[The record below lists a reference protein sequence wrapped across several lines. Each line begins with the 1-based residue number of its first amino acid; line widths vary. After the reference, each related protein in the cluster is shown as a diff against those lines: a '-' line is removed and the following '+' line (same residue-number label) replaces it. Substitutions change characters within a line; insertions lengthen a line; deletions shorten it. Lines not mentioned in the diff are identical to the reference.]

1 MILEWMCARLPYA
14 ILKVNSVLPSCAVS
28 LLASLYSAVE
38 AHFVWPQLVRLR
50 SEAFLHGSIHDH
62 ASQKTIFPSLGCST
76 ALTYGIGLYGSVATN
91 SISDSP
97 FASPLLISM
106 LEVSYWKLQKQV
118 NCQLPL
124 AALASLNILP
134 V

>member
-1 MILEWMCARLPYA
+1 MEWMCARLPYA

-50 SEAFLHGSIHDH
+50 SEAFCMD
-62 ASQKTIFPSLGCST
+62 QFTIMLLRKLFPKPWMLNGAHLWYWPVWLS
-76 ALTYGIGLYGSVATN
+76 ATN

-106 LEVSYWKLQKQV
+106 LELSYWKLQKHV

-124 AALASLNILP
+124 AALPSLNILP